1 MALMLMPQSDRAP
14 CSREGAGGCLIGLI
28 SAPYVDGA
36 DPGAAG
42 GQRWIGPRKR
52 PETSGRTGDADRGPE
67 FRQMDRLDRRALC
80 GEWVVG
86 ECDVTLPVSVTVRV
100 SVDALPAASRAVT
113 VRTFDPD

>member
-1 MALMLMPQSDRAP
+1 
-14 CSREGAGGCLIGLI
+14 
-28 SAPYVDGA
+28 
-36 DPGAAG
+36 
-42 GQRWIGPRKR
+42 
-52 PETSGRTGDADRGPE
+52 
-67 FRQMDRLDRRALC
+67 MDRLDRRALC